1 MKEEKE
7 EKQKKKRLPYLV
19 LILFLAAGIGV
30 MCYPYI
36 ARYIGSFETKEQI
49 EEYGGYVH
57 DLTEDKKQE
66 IKDKIADYNR
76 HAATEDGETYLEAV
90 SGLMENGTLGT
101 IEIPEVDLKTP
112 LFFGVSGRELSAGAG
127 HVAGTSLPTDETRTV
142 SMFAGHCGLSYLK
155 IFDGL
160 HEAKAGMEVRVTVL
174 DDTYV
179 YRIREMKT
187 VEPNAVAAYEKPEG
201 EKTTLVLVTCTP
213 VGINSHRL
221 LAICDYEKTETAQ

>member
-1 MKEEKE
+1 M
-7 EKQKKKRLPYLV
+7 
-19 LILFLAAGIGV
+19 
-30 MCYPYI
+30 
-36 ARYIGSFETKEQI
+36 
-49 EEYGGYVH
+49 H

-127 HVAGTSLPTDETRTV
+127 HVAGTSLPTNETRTV

-179 YRIREMKT
+179 YRIGLLQGQYSFAT
-187 VEPNAVAAYEKPEG
+187 AANLFKG
-201 EKTTLVLVTCTP
+201 AIGT
-213 VGINSHRL
+213 IMIL
-221 LAICDYEKTETAQ
+221 LTHFTSKKLTGHGAW